1 MDDDGRFEWDDEK
14 AAINAAKHGVSFY
27 EAIEV
32 FDDPQRVEI
41 FDDDHSLNEERYQII
56 GLSRR
61 GLLFTVFT
69 ERSERIRII
78 HARKANNDMRILY
91 VEQNR

>member
-1 MDDDGRFEWDDEK
+1 MHDDGRFEWDEDK
-14 AAINAAKHGVSFY
+14 AAINATKHGVSFD

-32 FDDPQRVEI
+32 FDDPRRVEI
-41 FDDDHSLNEERYQII
+41 FDDDHSLDEERYQII

-91 VEQNR
+91 VEQNS